1 MKKILKED
9 FNMTTE
15 TKNALLGC
23 GIIGVAFMLGNKYGY
38 AKGGNDA
45 YSNVN
50 KTLRKMIDD
59 VIKKFEE
66 IDSEEEA

>member
-1 MKKILKED
+1 
-9 FNMTTE
+9 MTTE

-38 AKGGNDA
+38 AKGVNDA
-45 YSNVN
+45 YADVN
-50 KTLRKMIDD
+50 KTMRKVMDD
-59 VIKKFEE
+59 VIKEFEE

>member
-1 MKKILKED
+1 
-9 FNMTTE
+9 MTTE
-15 TKNALLGC
+15 TKNVLLGW
-23 GIIGVAFMLGNKYGY
+23 GIISVAFILGNKYGY
-38 AKGGNDA
+38 AKGENDA

-59 VIKKFEE
+59 VCKKFEE

>member
-1 MKKILKED
+1 
-9 FNMTTE
+9 MTTE
-15 TKNALLGC
+15 TKNVLLGW

-38 AKGGNDA
+38 AKGENDA

-59 VIKKFEE
+59 VCKKFEE